1 MFGLLYD
8 IHQNSRIADAQAAA
22 GQSQSKAERAE
33 QRIEALEERV
43 DKLSLL
49 SYALWSLL
57 EEKVEVTEAELMARV
72 QELDL
77 KDGKLDGRV
86 ASGIINCPHCDRPLS
101 QRHRKCM
108 YCGYELQGGD
118 GFESVVR

>member
-57 EEKVEVTEAELMARV
+57 EEKVGVTEAELMARV

>member
-1 MFGLLYD
+1 MLGLLYD
-8 IHQNSRIADAQAAA
+8 IRQNARIADAEAVA
-22 GQSQSKAERAE
+22 GRSNSKTESVAQNVED
-33 QRIEALEERV
+33 LEERI
-43 DKLSLL
+43 DKLTLL
-49 SYALWSLL
+49 NYALWSLL
-57 EEKVEVTEAELMARV
+57 EEKIGLTEAELLDRV

-86 ASGIINCPHCDRPLS
+86 SSGVINCPHCNRPLS

-108 YCGYELQGGD
+108 YCGYELHGGG